1 MIAICENAQR
11 EGHFLGNKDLNLP
24 VQQNCGLDI
33 HLDSTRSQL
42 EPHLFRKALRVL
54 VRVAGFAM
62 EHRRGFERICAE
74 LIKL

>member
-24 VQQNCGLDI
+24 VQLNCGLEV

-42 EPHLFRKALRVL
+42 EPHLF
-54 VRVAGFAM
+54 
-62 EHRRGFERICAE
+62 
-74 LIKL
+74 